1 MRTMLKTI
9 ALLLCIW
16 TPSLSEAKKSL
27 EPIVK
32 PIMEVGGNNI
42 VMGFE
47 SIAEYRDWL
56 SVIVTIIIFSAREWY
71 QFKRD
76 KERLASLEESRKSDS
91 KKIDDMEKD
100 QAKMFHELRTFI
112 KSVEKDEERMDRR
125 VSRIESGDR
134 Q

>member
-1 MRTMLKTI
+1 MLKTI